1 MIGNET
7 ISIFSGY
14 KKKLLGA
21 FLSMLIILIVLVL
34 IIVILVW
41 ILTKTDKID
50 SVLKRFISVSFIY
63 LFIFFNVV
71 SLMLFSFFFEEQ
83 CSAVQFLC
91 IMSKVGFRHIERI
104 SLIMKFPVHEQT
116 CHT

>member
-50 SVLKRFISVSFIY
+50 SVLKSFISVSFIY
-63 LFIFFNVV
+63 FFFNVV

-91 IMSKVGFRHIERI
+91 IMSKVGFSHIERI